1 MGLWDNIRARRASGK
16 KMRKKGEKG
25 APTPAAMASASEDA
39 SAMTTTANIPNP
51 ATTAMGPTP
60 FLDKRRKK
68 EKSVMLKRFK
78 KYFED
83 KGVF

>member
-16 KMRKKGEKG
+16 RMRKKGEKG
-25 APTPAAMASASEDA
+25 APTPAAMSRASED
-39 SAMTTTANIPNP
+39 TTTANIPNP

>member
-16 KMRKKGEKG
+16 RMRKKGEKG
-25 APTPAAMASASEDA
+25 APTPAAMARASED
-39 SAMTTTANIPNP
+39 TTTANIPNP

-68 EKSVMLKRFK
+68 EKSVMLKRFN